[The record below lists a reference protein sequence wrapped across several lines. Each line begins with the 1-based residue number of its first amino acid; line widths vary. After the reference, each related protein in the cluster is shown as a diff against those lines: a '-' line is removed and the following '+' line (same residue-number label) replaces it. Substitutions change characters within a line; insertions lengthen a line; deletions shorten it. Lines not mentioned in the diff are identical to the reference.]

1 MEWLA
6 KVGAKR
12 QAMST
17 LLRLV
22 KEAIRAGQSLWEFR
36 QALARTAQSGD
47 LDALYEA
54 YVTPTQA
61 AARRYIETG
70 RK

>member
-1 MEWLA
+1 MAWLSKLFA
-6 KVGAKR
+6 RRK
-12 QAMST
+12 AMSQM
-17 LLRLV
+17 LRLV
-22 KEAIRAGQSLWEFR
+22 REAVEAGHSLWEFR

-47 LDALYEA
+47 LDALYAA

-61 AARRYIETG
+61 DARRYIETG